1 MNITKKQYDGLVALI
16 GGISMSS
23 NANKALRILESIKL
37 RSDIKK
43 AQGQAH
49 CNKMTS
55 AFV

>member
-43 AQGQAH
+43 RKGKPIAT
-49 CNKMTS
+49 K
-55 AFV
+55 